1 MVDVRM
7 FEEVTK
13 LIMNRQGSFLSS
25 LADFSTNEYSSRNV
39 NVRTIR
45 MDGEGLG
52 KEQTT
57 QGV

>member
-1 MVDVRM
+1 M